1 MSPGKIYPAH
11 EQKEYQANLALGTSE
26 QPEEGKLLKW
36 SASINSKYSIL
47 SNLATAL
54 PPPWPAF
61 GVVIPAYHKV
71 VHKARG
77 LVVLGHDRLY
87 IFNTE
92 LIWVLAWLASAPF
105 FPLIFIPLSPLQ
117 QTFSSSSSSKVK
129 SSLNFPIISIT
140 NHRDIFVFR
149 HFPHQRLQMYH
160 SLPFWPENMSE

>member
-36 SASINSKYSIL
+36 SASINSKNSVP

-77 LVVLGHDRLY
+77 LVVGHDRLY

-92 LIWVLAWLASAPF
+92 LIWVLAWLALAPF
-105 FPLIFIPLSPLQ
+105 ISFPSHFYPTLPSSANFLFFIFLKGQIFLE
-117 QTFSSSSSSKVK
+117 FSNNFHHK
-129 SSLNFPIISIT
+129 SQS
-140 NHRDIFVFR
+140 
-149 HFPHQRLQMYH
+149 HFCL
-160 SLPFWPENMSE
+160 